1 MIVPAFV
8 LAMQKAG
15 LGKINSDLFWEEY
28 PQYGQY
34 EGLCVISRADGG
46 TDNDAQQVSLDILS
60 VYDRKLDTELA
71 LRDVINWL
79 RGDAQE
85 LCTLSVNP
93 RDLASSAPNETITYH
108 IYSIEQTG
116 TTVVRAIDQN
126 NRIIKGIT
134 VTIKF
139 NEGGQE

>member
-1 MIVPAFV
+1 MIVPALV
-8 LAMQKAG
+8 VAMQDAG
-15 LGKINSDLFWEEY
+15 LGQINRDLFWEEY
-28 PQYGQY
+28 PQAGQY
-34 EGLCVISRADGG
+34 QGLCVISRADGG
-46 TDNDAQQVSLDILS
+46 TDSDAQQVSVDILG

-71 LRDVINWL
+71 LRNVINWI

-85 LCTLSVNP
+85 LCSLSVNP
-93 RDLASSAPNETITYH
+93 HELSASGPDETISYY

-116 TTVVRAIDQN
+116 TTVVQAIDQN

-139 NEGGQE
+139 NERTE

>member
-1 MIVPAFV
+1 MIVPALV
-8 LAMQKAG
+8 VAMQDAG
-15 LGKINSDLFWEEY
+15 LGQINRDLFWEEY
-28 PQYGQY
+28 PQAGQY
-34 EGLCVISRADGG
+34 QGLCVISRADGG
-46 TDNDAQQVSLDILS
+46 TDNDAQQVSLDILG

-71 LRDVINWL
+71 LRDVINWI

-85 LCTLSVNP
+85 LCSLSVNP
-93 RDLASSAPNETITYH
+93 HELSANATDETITYD

-116 TTVVRAIDQN
+116 TTVVQAIDQN

-139 NEGGQE
+139 NERTE

>member
-1 MIVPAFV
+1 MIVPALV
-8 LAMQKAG
+8 VAMQDAG
-15 LGKINSDLFWEEY
+15 LGQINRDLFWEEY
-28 PQYGQY
+28 PQAGQY
-34 EGLCVISRADGG
+34 QGLCVISRADGG
-46 TDNDAQQVSLDILS
+46 TDSDAQQVSVDILG

-71 LRDVINWL
+71 LRNVINWI

-85 LCTLSVNP
+85 LCALSVNP
-93 RDLASSAPNETITYH
+93 HELSANAPDETITYD

-116 TTVVRAIDQN
+116 TTVVQAIDQN

-139 NEGGQE
+139 NERTE